1 MGVQQAR
8 AALANGTIKLT
19 DKGVRDLPTPLKGSV
34 IYTDGGILEVRVT
47 AAGAYA
53 WVYRYRHNGRSVT
66 YTIGDPVNMKASR
79 ASKEADRLYEL
90 VRQGR
95 DPQGERRAARE
106 APTVKELCARY
117 LEEHA
122 ARKRSAAEDRRMIDK
137 VILPA
142 LGARKVA
149 EIEFADLDQLHRRLT
164 TKGTPGH
171 GRGAPY
177 MANRVVSLLSKMF
190 SLAIQWKLRS
200 DNPAKGIGRNAEAK
214 RKRYLS
220 DDEIPRLRQ
229 ALAEY
234 PHQQSANAIRLLM
247 LTGARRMEVLSA
259 TWDQVDLSR
268 GARTKPNSAT
278 KDKREHTIPL
288 SAPALELLS
297 EMKAEAKSE
306 YLFPGRGV
314 DHLSDLKK
322 PWAVIA
328 KNAKLDGVRVHDL
341 RHSFASIL
349 VSSGRDAR
357 ANRRA
362 TRARIRADNPAVRA
376 RRHQFA
382 AVRRRRRRGQD
393 NAAAESRGRA
403 DPGPAMTPDQLLKE
417 WEAADPRDFGQLI
430 RWLTFFARQYEKA
443 KKTAERRFW
452 ILQQLD
458 FLTRFGKSLCAND
471 QLKPVRRLMLALI
484 GLDRGV
490 ESPILTP
497 RYWAYPKPIAETLF
511 RARMAAA
518 VQMYHET
525 GKRISPSSVSLVITQ
540 AKRQMLE
547 KARSR
552 IGAKPS

>member
-1 MGVQQAR
+1 MDVQQAR

-19 DKGVRDLPTPLKGSV
+19 DKGLRDLPTPLKGSV

-47 AAGAYA
+47 AAGACA

-66 YTIGDPVNMKASR
+66 YTIGDPLNMKASR
-79 ASKEADRLYEL
+79 ASKEAARLYEL
-90 VRQGR
+90 VRQGC
-95 DPQGERRAARE
+95 DPQGERRAVRE

-164 TKGTPGH
+164 TKGTRTGY

-200 DNPAKGIGRNAEAK
+200 DNPAKGIGRNTEAK

-220 DDEIPRLRQ
+220 DDEIPRLCQ

-268 GARTKPNSAT
+268 GAWTKPDSAT

-349 VSSGRDAR
+349 VSSGRTLAQIGALLGHASAQTTQRYAHADIDSLRSAVDTVGAKIMQR
-357 ANRRA
+357 PKAEVEP
-362 TRARIRADNPAVRA
+362 IR
-376 RRHQFA
+376 
-382 AVRRRRRRGQD
+382 VRR
-393 NAAAESRGRA
+393 
-403 DPGPAMTPDQLLKE
+403 
-417 WEAADPRDFGQLI
+417 
-430 RWLTFFARQYEKA
+430 
-443 KKTAERRFW
+443 
-452 ILQQLD
+452 
-458 FLTRFGKSLCAND
+458 
-471 QLKPVRRLMLALI
+471 
-484 GLDRGV
+484 
-490 ESPILTP
+490 
-497 RYWAYPKPIAETLF
+497 
-511 RARMAAA
+511 
-518 VQMYHET
+518 
-525 GKRISPSSVSLVITQ
+525 
-540 AKRQMLE
+540 
-547 KARSR
+547 
-552 IGAKPS
+552 